1 MLQIT
6 LTDKYNCELCEIQ
19 WTYHLFEKN
28 KHKFY
33 RQCFSVLVTGTL
45 QSDGKIRAIKKAK
58 FKSLKGAQEYYLDQR
73 ISNFFFL

>member
-73 ISNFFFL
+73 ISKFYFL